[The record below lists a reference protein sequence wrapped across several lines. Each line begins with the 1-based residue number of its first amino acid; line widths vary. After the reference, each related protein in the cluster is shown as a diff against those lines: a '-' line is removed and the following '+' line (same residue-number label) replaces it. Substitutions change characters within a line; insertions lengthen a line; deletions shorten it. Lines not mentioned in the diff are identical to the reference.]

1 MNPAN
6 YRYYF
11 EPTRFAFAKN
21 KIFLDQYPVEYPEE
35 IWEEQGEPYLRLS
48 MFQRIF
54 SPQMAVES
62 GKDHFSIAYEGKTI
76 EYENGN
82 WSGKGA
88 EKVFLPKWKDGEWH
102 IPVLQVLEGG
112 FGFFTNR
119 SRPPFFLAGKEAAD
133 VELSVQREEYYRN
146 VLRGKSVGEVCY
158 TFWNETIKKYLPL
171 KMYLPTYLSQD
182 TKVPLIVALHGG
194 LGSPESVFQH
204 TNRKFSFAAE
214 KRGFILLAPDA
225 CIFNSTYG
233 CPVKPAGSHLTSCG
247 FMGDE
252 EELQGKA
259 ASEDALYQELK
270 WAMERFPV
278 DRERVYLMGNSMG
291 GIGTFYFGSRHREL
305 FAALA
310 PAGAAPEAEEFDYTG
325 LGDIPILFTAG
336 TEDFHGYDHMERA
349 YRYLKEHGVKIEL
362 LTVGGGTH
370 PSAWVDELDKILDY
384 LLAKHR

>member
-11 EPTRFAFAKN
+11 EPTRFAFIKD

-35 IWEEQGEPYLRLS
+35 IGEEDGEPYLKLS

-54 SPQMAVES
+54 SPQMTVES
-62 GKDHFSIAYEGKTI
+62 GEDHFSIVYEGKSVRYRN
-76 EYENGN
+76 EN
-82 WSGKGA
+82 WSGQGTEWA
-88 EKVFLPKWKDGEWH
+88 CPPKWRDGEWH
-102 IPVLQVLEGG
+102 IPVLQVLGEGL
-112 FGFFTNR
+112 GFFTNR
-119 SRPPFFLAGKEAAD
+119 LQPPFFLAGREAAD
-133 VELSVQREEYYRN
+133 VDLSVQREEYYRN
-146 VLRGKSVGEVCY
+146 VLRGKSVGEVYC
-158 TFWNETIKKYLPL
+158 TFWNENIQKYLPL
-171 KMYLPTYLSQD
+171 KMYIPTYLSQD
-182 TKVPLIVALHGG
+182 RKFPLIVALHGG
-194 LGSPESVFQH
+194 LGSPESVFLH
-204 TNRKFSFAAE
+204 TERKFSYAAE

-233 CPVKPAGSHLTSCG
+233 CPVKPAGSHLTTCG
-247 FMGDE
+247 FAGDE

-259 ASEDALYQELK
+259 ASEDSLHQEIL
-270 WAMERFPV
+270 WAMENFPV

-310 PAGAAPEAEEFDYTG
+310 PAGAAPEAEAFDYTG

-349 YRYLKEHGVKIEL
+349 YRYFKDHGVTIEL

-370 PSAWVDELDKILDY
+370 PSAWVDELDHILDY
-384 LLAKHR
+384 LLEKHR